1 MKKSSTDIKEMTA
14 DVIDRARNLQEF
26 EVLRDIEDVPF
37 SGEFKYA
44 VRHRQGEP
52 ARILVHAISQSEAEA
67 RVDEWIGSLS

>member
-1 MKKSSTDIKEMTA
+1 MTKRSIDIKEMTA

-37 SGEFKYA
+37 SGEFKYT
-44 VRHRQGEP
+44 VRHRHGEP
-52 ARILVHAISQSEAEA
+52 ARILVHAISQAEAEA